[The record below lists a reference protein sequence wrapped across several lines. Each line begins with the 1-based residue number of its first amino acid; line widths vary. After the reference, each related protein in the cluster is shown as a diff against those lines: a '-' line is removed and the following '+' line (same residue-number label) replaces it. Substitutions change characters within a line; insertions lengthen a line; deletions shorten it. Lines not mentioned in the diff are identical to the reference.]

1 MNNILKRVLYVSA
14 IMVSLSLVP
23 ACTDEE
29 WTKFER
35 VDLEADGIDLEA
47 SYIDGYTATV
57 PPEGATFTV
66 TANGKRKEWGVL
78 TGFSE
83 NGTTASWGL
92 SYTVCAPD
100 DEMPK
105 GDWGNVVYLSREVP
119 YSVRITVTPNKS
131 SKTRELGF
139 KFGFGYDISYLD
151 ISQEPLKK

>member
-1 MNNILKRVLYVSA
+1 MNNILKRVLYMSA

-35 VDLEADGIDLEA
+35 VDLEADGIELEEHEQ
-47 SYIDGYTATV
+47 YYTTSV

-66 TANGKRKEWGVL
+66 TANGKNMKYGTLKEFWEID
-78 TGFSE
+78 TDNYWNRNFS
-83 NGTTASWGL
+83 TT
-92 SYTVCAPD
+92 CPPD

-119 YSVRITVTPNKS
+119 YSVKITVTPNTTTKS
-131 SKTRELGF
+131 RMLRFS
-139 KFGFGYDISYLD
+139 FGFAYDISYLD